1 MALTNELQQ
10 FAIQRDLALIVC
22 GDFNSE
28 PESAVHELL
37 TEGCLT
43 RHHPELDDE
52 EDNVRILPDQSEI
65 YHSLD
70 LASAMQTALGHEP
83 PYTNFTWDWKGKF
96 CFVFVLFC
104 FVLF

>member
-96 CFVFVLFC
+96 CFVLF
-104 FVLF
+104 